1 MESKKKNSVG
11 NDDAIVEVTK
21 KSKRMKGSKSEDS
34 AEDGDSLPFA
44 TSPDGTDKPQKPP
57 PSEITVPQTMSSH
70 SAHSLHQL
78 PNTLFPSYS
87 APDIISNQNL
97 PSINSR
103 MFSPTSSS
111 ARLGPTQQSFS
122 LPPLHSDFMS
132 TAQDQRVTPTSLQN
146 QSPTSGISSSSPS
159 QSTLSKSNA
168 ARQLTLS
175 VPPEH
180 TEVTYAPIQ
189 EEYRS
194 QSQED
199 SHAQSGAQ
207 RHLTSSMRDEPIKG
221 GQYDAEGEH
230 EDENGMEIV
239 LGSKDPRQDI
249 IKKDIVKNRDALVL
263 VN

>member
-1 MESKKKNSVG
+1 
-11 NDDAIVEVTK
+11 
-21 KSKRMKGSKSEDS
+21 
-34 AEDGDSLPFA
+34 
-44 TSPDGTDKPQKPP
+44 
-57 PSEITVPQTMSSH
+57 
-70 SAHSLHQL
+70 
-78 PNTLFPSYS
+78 
-87 APDIISNQNL
+87 
-97 PSINSR
+97 
-103 MFSPTSSS
+103 
-111 ARLGPTQQSFS
+111 
-122 LPPLHSDFMS
+122 MS